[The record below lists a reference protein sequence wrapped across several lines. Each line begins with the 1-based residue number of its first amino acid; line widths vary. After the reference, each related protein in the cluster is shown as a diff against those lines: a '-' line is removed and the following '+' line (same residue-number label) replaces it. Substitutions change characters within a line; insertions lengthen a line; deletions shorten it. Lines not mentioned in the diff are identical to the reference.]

1 MEELIKRLKAMVKSE
16 TESQY
21 PDDPNDRSW
30 GMQTG
35 IIISTNEARVI
46 IKYYEQLTKQK

>member
-1 MEELIKRLKAMVKSE
+1 MKKLIERLKAIVKSE
-16 TESQY
+16 IESQC

-35 IIISTNEARVI
+35 IIISINEAKAI
-46 IKYYEQLTKQK
+46 IEYCELTK